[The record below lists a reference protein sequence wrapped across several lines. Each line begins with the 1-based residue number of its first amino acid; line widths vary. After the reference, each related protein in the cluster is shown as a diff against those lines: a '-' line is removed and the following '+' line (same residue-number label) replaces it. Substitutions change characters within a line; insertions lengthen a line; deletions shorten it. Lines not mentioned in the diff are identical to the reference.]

1 MILKKVIPIMV
12 VLVLFVA
19 GLACASSN
27 GGDQQVRTLI
37 VPEAGD
43 TLEEGDVEEPGEP
56 TSVPPTNTPRPTATP
71 EITGLIKEGTH
82 IVGTDIEPGIYVG
95 LAGEGILESC
105 YWERLKD
112 LTGELESIIANNNSV
127 GLYYIEILES
137 DMAFET
143 ACELLPIDVVPVP
156 DLFIT
161 ALAPGT
167 YLIGRDIDAGLYRG
181 ETGTDFIDSCYWE
194 RSSCVLGELECTIA
208 NDNAT
213 GQFFI
218 QVEPS
223 DFALS
228 VGCEVAEVVQ

>member
-1 MILKKVIPIMV
+1 MELKKVIPIVV
-12 VLVLFVA
+12 VLALFIA
-19 GLACASSN
+19 GLACGSSD
-27 GGDQQVRTLI
+27 GADQQVRTLI
-37 VPEAGD
+37 EPGAGD
-43 TLEEGDVEEPGEP
+43 TQEDGEVVEPGEP

-71 EITGLIKEGTH
+71 EIQGLIKEGTH
-82 IVGTDIEPGIYVG
+82 LVGIDIEPGIYVG

-112 LTGELESIIANNNSV
+112 LTGELEAIIANNNSV

-143 ACELLPIDVVPVP
+143 ACELLPIEVVPVP
-156 DLFIT
+156 DSFIT

-167 YLIGRDIDAGLYRG
+167 YLIGRDIEAGLYRG

-218 QVEPS
+218 QVEPT
-223 DFALS
+223 DYALS
-228 VGCEVAEVVQ
+228 VGCEVAKVDQ